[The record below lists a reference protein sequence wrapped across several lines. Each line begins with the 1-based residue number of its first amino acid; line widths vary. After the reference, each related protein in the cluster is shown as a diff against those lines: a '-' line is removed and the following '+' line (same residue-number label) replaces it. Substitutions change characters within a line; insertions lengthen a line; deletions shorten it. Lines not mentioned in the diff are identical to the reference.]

1 MKKSGSALD
10 KFVWGILILVI
21 AVIAGTFVH
30 SKLKSQSPLPV
41 IGQISDFKLV
51 DQDGSARTLADLK
64 GKVWVADVVFTR
76 CPGPCAGMTRHLAE
90 IQALLPPGDGV
101 RLVTL
106 TSDPEND
113 TPEVL
118 KKYSQHFGADNS
130 RWFFLTGPKAAIRH
144 LEINDFKFVVVEK
157 DAKERESEDD
167 LFIHSTWFVLV
178 DKQGRLRGWTDDGGS
193 LHAYY
198 DSTEDDARALL
209 VKSVA
214 RLLRE
219 E

>member
-1 MKKSGSALD
+1 MKTPGSALN
-10 KFVWGILILVI
+10 KAVWGILILVI
-21 AVIAGTFVH
+21 AAIAVSFVS
-30 SKLKSQSPLPV
+30 SKLNSTASLPV
-41 IGQISDFKLV
+41 IGQIGDFKLV
-51 DQDGSARTLADLK
+51 DQDGRARTLADLK
-64 GKVWVADVVFTR
+64 GKVWIADVIFTR
-76 CPGPCAGMTRHLAE
+76 CPGPCASMTRHLAE
-90 IQALLPPGDGV
+90 LQAALPSGDGV

-113 TPEVL
+113 SAEVL
-118 KKYSQHFGADNS
+118 KKYGAHFGADNS
-130 RWFFLTGPKAAIRH
+130 RWIFLTGPKMDIRH

-178 DKQGRLRGWTDDGGS
+178 DKQGRVRGWTYNDGS

-198 DSTEDDARALL
+198 ESTDNGARADL
-209 VKSVA
+209 VKAVG

-219 E
+219 